1 MKCAECERRE
11 CDKGKDCTPF
21 RQEMIDACTQDKDV
35 ERMMQVADTVISDF
49 YMQKTRVEETI
60 EFIKRMGYAKVG
72 LAFCKGLADEAA
84 TMNRALKN
92 AGIKVSSAC
101 CKICGIS
108 KTEMNI
114 PTKARQAP
122 ISCNPLGQAEI
133 LNRDKTDLNISFG
146 LCVGHDILFNQASE
160 APVTTL
166 VVKDRVLGHN
176 PAAALYSGFYAARIN
191 GGKK

>member
-1 MKCAECERRE
+1 MKCAECEKHE
-11 CDKGKDCTPF
+11 CAKGKDCTPF
-21 RQEMIDACTQDKDV
+21 RREMIDACTRGSDV
-35 ERMMQVADTVISDF
+35 EHMMRVADTVVSDF

-60 EFIKRMGYAKVG
+60 EFIKRMEYDKVG

-84 TMNRALKN
+84 TLNRALKN

-101 CKICGIS
+101 CKICGIT
-108 KTEMNI
+108 KEEMNI
-114 PTKARQAP
+114 PVKGGKVAV
-122 ISCNPLGQAEI
+122 SCNPVGQAEI
-133 LNRDKTDLNISFG
+133 LNRDKTDLNIAFG
-146 LCVGHDILFNQASE
+146 LCVGHDALFNQASE

-176 PAAALYSGFYAARIN
+176 PAAALYSGFYAARLN